1 MSDGRIL
8 VKVKFLLP
16 RYRGNSISHGLWIS
30 NPQVESM
37 GEKGL
42 SANLQARIVPSKA
55 GYDYDQEPV
64 LNVVTSKAAKAA
76 KAAKASCHAVTKMVS
91 DREGITVNGVISIPL
106 SVTGKKQESKSGAIT
121 SMRNGVTPCSALSSS
136 EKIASR
142 MPTWGRTDQEAN
154 ALGNTKDMQTWSLSY
169 GR

>member
-64 LNVVTSKAAKAA
+64 LNVVTSKAAKA
-76 KAAKASCHAVTKMVS
+76 SCHAVTKMVS
-91 DREGITVNGVISIPL
+91 DREWGHLDTLERHRQKTGV
-106 SVTGKKQESKSGAIT
+106 
-121 SMRNGVTPCSALSSS
+121 
-136 EKIASR
+136 
-142 MPTWGRTDQEAN
+142 
-154 ALGNTKDMQTWSLSY
+154 
-169 GR
+169 